1 MVTAVAA
8 RVTRFGYR
16 SPTGVRGRTDAG
28 LARIDAAPKA
38 RNATASAAHPHAPP
52 SPAPGGGDAMNSP
65 AAVVDD
71 DRIANQGE
79 MAPEQ
84 ELMPGYE
91 ALPGEEVG
99 MMECPHQRHE

>member
-1 MVTAVAA
+1 
-8 RVTRFGYR
+8 
-16 SPTGVRGRTDAG
+16 
-28 LARIDAAPKA
+28 
-38 RNATASAAHPHAPP
+38 
-52 SPAPGGGDAMNSP
+52 MNSP

-99 MMECPHQRHE
+99 MVECPHQRHE